1 MSSVPQVAVA
11 ESFGAETDVER
22 FERDLTIAPILNQIA
37 AWGMAAEA
45 HLVAGGHRLAS
56 LVAVGVKPRNVRMT
70 LRKIADL

>member
-37 AWGMAAEA
+37 AWGMAASQ
-45 HLVAGGHRLAS
+45 LVAGGHRLAS
-56 LVAVGVKPRNVRMT
+56 LVAVGVKPRNV
-70 LRKIADL
+70 